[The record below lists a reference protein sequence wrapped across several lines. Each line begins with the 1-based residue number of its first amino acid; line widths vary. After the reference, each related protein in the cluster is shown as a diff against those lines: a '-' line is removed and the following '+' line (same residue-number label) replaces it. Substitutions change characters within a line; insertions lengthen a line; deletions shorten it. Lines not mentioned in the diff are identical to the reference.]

1 MMNKIKQAQQWFQ
14 NADYIIIGAGA
25 GLSDAAG
32 FHYSG
37 KRFHTLFHDF
47 EAKYHI
53 RDMYSGT
60 FYPFSSEE
68 EKWAYWAKMIDCNT
82 YSTSP
87 TSLYQKLL
95 HLVSQKEYFV
105 LTTNTDSQFLING
118 FDKQRYFETQGNF
131 VYLQCQKGCH
141 KKVYYNKALIKQML
155 QQTNDCKIPIKLV
168 PKCPHCGGKMEV
180 HVRKDN
186 NFVETKGW
194 KYYQKQYLQFLKNAL
209 QHNVLFLEF
218 GVGFNTPSIIR
229 YPFERMVYEHPNAQ
243 MIRFNKDFAFCLEGN
258 EDNVICFDDDIETIL
273 DQLGE

>member
-1 MMNKIKQAQQWFQ
+1 MNKIKQAQQWFQ

-37 KRFHTLFHDF
+37 KRFHMLFHDF

-60 FYPFSSEE
+60 FYSFSSEE

-141 KKVYYNKALIKQML
+141 KKVYYNKELIKQMVY
-155 QQTNDCKIPIKLV
+155 QTKDCKIPTQLV

-194 KYYQKQYLQFLKNAL
+194 KYYQKQYLQF
-209 QHNVLFLEF
+209 
-218 GVGFNTPSIIR
+218 
-229 YPFERMVYEHPNAQ
+229 
-243 MIRFNKDFAFCLEGN
+243 
-258 EDNVICFDDDIETIL
+258 
-273 DQLGE
+273 